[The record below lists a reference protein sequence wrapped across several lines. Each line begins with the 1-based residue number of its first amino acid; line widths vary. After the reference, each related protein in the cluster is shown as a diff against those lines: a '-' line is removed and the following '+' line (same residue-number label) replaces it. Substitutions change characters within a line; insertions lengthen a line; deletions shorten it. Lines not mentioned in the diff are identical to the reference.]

1 MSCRLFSHSP
11 TNGHLRCFQSFANS
25 NTTTLN
31 RTWCTYCFLFVEVY
45 FDEMDCWVKGKLTCC
60 QVWGPH
66 PNPRWYQFA
75 VHQQHMREPVSALT
89 LTEQLVKPY
98 FHQSDRSEMLAQ
110 FSFNLHFSYY
120 EKGWASIQIFKGALH
135 FCPMN
140 SPFLFHPVF
149 YWLPSIQS

>member
-1 MSCRLFSHSP
+1 MDICAVSNLLLIQILPLWIELGAPIVSYLWKCILMKWIAGSKV
-11 TNGHLRCFQSFANS
+11 NS
-25 NTTTLN
+25 
-31 RTWCTYCFLFVEVY
+31 R
-45 FDEMDCWVKGKLTCC
+45 C